1 MTWLYCQAIDVWAM
15 GCILVVFTGLLEYC
29 SVLYVSK
36 LEQKIRRPKFLQKG
50 DKVGDKPKSPNTSK
64 IVIVNDI
71 PKLEDQKDSEEVRYE
86 IMYS

>member
-1 MTWLYCQAIDVWAM
+1 MWAM

-50 DKVGDKPKSPNTSK
+50 DKVGDKPKSPNASK

-71 PKLEDQKDSEEVRYE
+71 PKLEDQKDSEEVR
-86 IMYS
+86 